1 MNTKLDKKVVSISQY
16 FRQECLLLTGLLET
30 IENKD
35 LEGTMLGTFEKL
47 EVMADPST
55 VEDFHWIKSSNGAE
69 KVIMKLSRLKDANKI
84 ELLKKV

>member
-55 VEDFHWIKSSNGAE
+55 VEDCHWTKS
-69 KVIMKLSRLKDANKI
+69 
-84 ELLKKV
+84 

>member
-35 LEGTMLGTFEKL
+35 LEGKMLGTFEKL

-55 VEDFHWIKSSNGAE
+55 VEDFHWIESSNGAK

-84 ELLKKV
+84 ELSKKV